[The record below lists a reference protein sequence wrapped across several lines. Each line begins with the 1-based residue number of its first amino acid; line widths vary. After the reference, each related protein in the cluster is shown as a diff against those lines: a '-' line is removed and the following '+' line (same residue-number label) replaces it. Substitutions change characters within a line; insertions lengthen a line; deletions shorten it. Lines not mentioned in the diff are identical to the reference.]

1 MIVKCQQI
9 AEGPGPSEA
18 TVSILT
24 VEGGREEVVLSKRML
39 QEGRMNVGAALSHEE
54 GRYLI
59 ELPREAASGLW
70 RIWVPESEVVADR
83 VLQPAG

>member
-24 VEGGREEVVLSKRML
+24 VEGVREEVVLSKRML
-39 QEGRMNVGAALSHEE
+39 RDGRMNVGAALAHEE

-59 ELPREAASGLW
+59 ELPREAASGVW
-70 RIWVPESEVVADR
+70 RIWVSGSEVVTDR
-83 VLQPAG
+83 VLQPAE

>member
-1 MIVKCQQI
+1 MIVKCRQI

-18 TVSILT
+18 TVSIAT
-24 VEGGREEVVLSKRML
+24 VDGAREEVVLSKRRL
-39 QEGRMNVGAALSHEE
+39 QDGSMNVGAALAHAE

-70 RIWVPESEVVADR
+70 RIRIPASEVVTDR
-83 VLQPAG
+83 VLQPAR